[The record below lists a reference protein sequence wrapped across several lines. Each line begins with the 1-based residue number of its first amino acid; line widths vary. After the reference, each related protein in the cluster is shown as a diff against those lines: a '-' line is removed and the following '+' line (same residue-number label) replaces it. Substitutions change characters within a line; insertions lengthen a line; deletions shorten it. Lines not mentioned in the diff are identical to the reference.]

1 VIDWGLADTVART
14 VAGAVPAPSGPVE
27 PLADEVSAFSAR
39 SAELVAEYTGLAGVA
54 EVPTPET
61 VDRGG
66 WATTNLESMR
76 SILDPLAA
84 RAGEGLGPLAGP
96 ARVITGAL
104 LAVEVG
110 ALSGFLAARVLGQYE
125 FPVLDPS
132 APARLLFVGPNL
144 LAAAHSIEADDRSL
158 TRWVALH
165 ETTHALQF
173 SGVPWLRTHLASRVG
188 TLVTSLDVTVDPRR
202 LLRNMSRPPRDELR
216 ALVDAVRRGELIQ
229 FVAGPE
235 RAVLLDELQATMAL
249 IEGYAEHVMDAVG
262 ATLLP
267 DLDRLRSGL
276 ERRRRERSGLLR
288 LLEKLIGL
296 ELKLRQY
303 EQGKRFCDAVV
314 AEGGIEALNRAWA
327 SPEALPTQAELD
339 DPQAWLARA

>member
-1 VIDWGLADTVART
+1 MIDWRLADTVARA
-14 VAGAVPAPSGPVE
+14 VASTVPAPTGPVA
-27 PLADEVSAFSAR
+27 PLAEEVQTFAAR
-39 SAELVAEYTGLAGVA
+39 SAELVSGYTGLAGADV
-54 EVPTPET
+54 VPAPET
-61 VDRGG
+61 VDRGS
-66 WATTNLESMR
+66 WATTNLASMR

-84 RAGEGLGPLAGP
+84 RAGEGFGPLAGP
-96 ARVITGAL
+96 ARVVTGAL

-125 FPVLDPS
+125 FPVLDPK

-144 LAAAHSIEADDRSL
+144 LAAAKSLEADDRAL

-173 SGVPWLRTHLASRVG
+173 AGVPWLREHLAARVG
-188 TLVTSLDVTVDPRR
+188 SLVSSMDVAVDPRR
-202 LLRNMSRPPRDELR
+202 LLQMPSGSDLR
-216 ALVDAVRRGELIQ
+216 GLVDAVRRGELIS

-235 RAVLLDELQATMAL
+235 RAAMIDELQATMAVL
-249 IEGYAEHVMDAVG
+249 EGYAEHVMDAVG
-262 ATLLP
+262 ASLLP
-267 DLDRLRSGL
+267 DLDHLRVGL

-314 AEGGIEALNRAWA
+314 AEGGIAALNRVWA
-327 SPEALPTQAELD
+327 GPERLPSMAELD
-339 DPQAWLARA
+339 DPSGWLARAA